1 MSGKSAVGKV
11 RLHGAASERP
21 SFGWAQDVPVSQ
33 LARACYYLSILVL
46 TFYDHICILLWKLMV
61 NRWLGDETA
70 AKTPWTQYISVAAA
84 QGSNTVPSLL
94 PKAFRDGAGLDAL
107 ANNLSRL
114 LGIRETNAAIPPAF
128 GQHEEDLVG
137 SHVCG
142 TPSGV
147 LTSR

>member
-70 AKTPWTQYISVAAA
+70 AVNMPWAAETIH
-84 QGSNTVPSLL
+84 NTFPSLL

-128 GQHEEDLVG
+128 G
-137 SHVCG
+137 
-142 TPSGV
+142 
-147 LTSR
+147 